1 MTISV
6 SDNTPRVSYSVSEG
20 ATQTSFTVS
29 FEFFAD
35 ADLNVYVDGTK
46 KTLTTHYSVTGGDGS
61 TGSISMSVTGASGGS
76 TVVITRG
83 IALERTTDFP
93 VSGAFA
99 VGTLNTELDRFVAIQ
114 ADLND
119 TITRSIRLQDDDS
132 AVSMELPLKAARLGT
147 VLGFNAS
154 TGAVEAGP
162 TIANVNSLSAITAN
176 INTVAGISSNVT
188 TVAGVASNVTTV
200 AGVASNVTTVAG
212 IASNVTSVANDA
224 TDIGAVAG
232 KATEIGRL
240 GTSAS
245 VTSLGLLGTSDAVS
259 DMNTLAAI
267 SSNITSVAG
276 VASLITSDFV
286 SDLNTLATSDVVS
299 DLNTL
304 ATSDIVSDLNTL
316 ATSDIVSDMNTLATS
331 DIVSDLNKLATDD
344 IVSDLNTLATTD
356 IVSDLNTLATSDI
369 VTDLNLLATSAIVED
384 LNLLATSS
392 VIADMA
398 TLAGSGASP
407 NITSVTAS
415 GAITAGS
422 FVIGSA
428 DINENDLEAIDG
440 ITAGTVAAS
449 KAAVVDTN
457 KDITGF
463 RNITLTGELD
473 AGSLDVSG
481 DADIDGTLEADAIT
495 VNGTTLTEFI
505 QDTVGGMVTGNT
517 ETGIA
522 VSYEDGDGTLDF
534 AVSASPTAS
543 DDITTGDA
551 AVTIATSTGNITFDA
566 QGSDTDIIFKGTDGS
581 SDTTFLTLDGSE
593 AGAATFNSKIIATE
607 LDISGNVDI
616 DGTLEA
622 DAITIDGTAIGSTY
636 AALGGASFTGNV
648 STTGTLGIGASTNS
662 SYDAEGNNLLIYE
675 SGASGH
681 AGITIANDGND
692 ARGHIFF
699 ADGTSSTQ
707 KYRGAV
713 TYQHADDSMFFRTAA
728 TERFRFGSAG
738 QFGIGGATYG
748 TSGQVLTSGGASA
761 APTWANASSGAL
773 VYLAG
778 HTITN
783 STTNNFSL
791 DNIFTTDYDHYF
803 IITRD
808 MWISSSDYLN
818 LFFLDSSGSAIDSGD
833 VYKFAYQNAYNGTPT
848 HQTDNTR
855 NHLFQQFYYG
865 GSANDNFP
873 GYDFDFHVTFNRTIS
888 NDGVVAKVGGRYWL
902 EWDKYFSWSAVLSED
917 NGTPRGLKFSVSS
930 GSNSFM
936 NGVKV
941 NVYGYALS

>member
-132 AVSMELPLKAARLGT
+132 AVSMELPLKSARLGT

-267 SSNITSVAG
+267 SSNITSVANVSSNVTTVAG
-276 VASLITSDFV
+276 ISSNVTTVAGKASLITSDFAADMALIDSTFVTKMNLVTSDFV
-286 SDLNTLATSDVVS
+286 SDMAAVTSDFIS

-316 ATSDIVSDMNTLATS
+316 ATSDIVSD
-331 DIVSDLNKLATDD
+331 
-344 IVSDLNTLATTD
+344 LNTLATT
-356 IVSDLNTLATSDI
+356 
-369 VTDLNLLATSAIVED
+369 AIVED

-534 AVSASPTAS
+534 VVSSSPTAA
-543 DDITTGDA
+543 DDIGTGDA

-593 AGAATFNSKIIATE
+593 AGAATFNSGITLGSSLAANGAPFTISNTSNGNNIDIKTTSGGSLVHAVKIHSGGVFEAKQGAVFNEDSNDVDFRVEGNSDANLLFVDASTDRVGIGKSGPSE
-607 LDISGNVDI
+607 LLDV
-616 DGTLEA
+616 DGTL
-622 DAITIDGTAIGSTY
+622 
-636 AALGGASFTGNV
+636 N
-648 STTGTLGIGASTNS
+648 TT
-662 SYDAEGNNLLIYE
+662 NL
-675 SGASGH
+675 
-681 AGITIANDGND
+681 
-692 ARGHIFF
+692 
-699 ADGTSSTQ
+699 
-707 KYRGAV
+707 K
-713 TYQHADDSMFFRTAA
+713 
-728 TERFRFGSAG
+728 
-738 QFGIGGATYG
+738 IGGAQG
-748 TSGQVLTSGGASA
+748 SNGQVLTSTGSGVGWADAGGGGAFTLVGATVTTSEV
-761 APTWANASSGAL
+761 ANIKLFGSNA
-773 VYLAG
+773 
-778 HTITN
+778 
-783 STTNNFSL
+783 
-791 DNIFTTDYDHYF
+791 FTTTYDEYF
-803 IITRD
+803 IIFQTQAHSSNNDYYEFRFTD
-808 MWISSSDYLN
+808 DSGNEESSANYAYRMGTDTGANNNKYNQDAFFADSGLLMYCVNENRNSSALYMYVSYPKSTTFWSKIVGWHSPSDSSKALAFAGAYRNDSATFGGISFNVRGSNNFRTSSSLK
-818 LFFLDSSGSAIDSGD
+818 I
-833 VYKFAYQNAYNGTPT
+833 
-848 HQTDNTR
+848 
-855 NHLFQQFYYG
+855 YG
-865 GSANDNFP
+865 
-873 GYDFDFHVTFNRTIS
+873 I
-888 NDGVVAKVGGRYWL
+888 AK
-902 EWDKYFSWSAVLSED
+902 S
-917 NGTPRGLKFSVSS
+917 
-930 GSNSFM
+930 
-936 NGVKV
+936 
-941 NVYGYALS
+941 